1 MPQPES
7 KLPAGTHIER
17 TILYMANFLPPALV
31 FLVAFRFSYIRSHI
45 AGAIIQPPSITHY
58 ASSNTQVWLCDSS
71 KRQNSPAMQTPHHYF
86 STHARDANKK
96 EAANF
101 TYARACACRNC
112 TTAGEIKSE

>member
-45 AGAIIQPPSITHY
+45 AGAIIQPLSRTHY

-71 KRQNSPAMQTPHHYF
+71 KRQNSQAMQ
-86 STHARDANKK
+86 N
-96 EAANF
+96 
-101 TYARACACRNC
+101 
-112 TTAGEIKSE
+112 TTSLFQHTRKGCK